1 MRLEDNTQQRVVHC
15 ESGDITY
22 LLTRK
27 AVKNIN
33 LRVKPDGTV
42 RVSANNRV
50 PVKLIDGFIE
60 EKQQFIL
67 AALAQYEEKKNF
79 VQDAPERYDVTVFD
93 ELIKETYARFQKYG
107 VPYPQLKI
115 RNMSSRWGSCQ
126 PQKGIITLNRQLL
139 KYPRECI
146 EYVVVHEFTHFIHPN
161 HSKQFWDF
169 VTMMMPDWKE
179 RKAKLNQL

>member
-1 MRLEDNTQQRVVHC
+1 MQSTTQQRIVHC
-15 ESGDITY
+15 ANGDITY

-27 AVKNIN
+27 LVKNVN

-42 RVSANNRV
+42 RVSAGSRV
-50 PVKLIDGFIE
+50 PLKFIDNFIE
-60 EKQQFIL
+60 EKQQFIFS
-67 AALAQYEEKKNF
+67 ALSKYEEKRKF
-79 VQDAPERYDVTVFD
+79 DEDAPEKYDVTVFD
-93 ELIKETYARFQKYG
+93 ELIKETYDRFQKYG
-107 VPYPQLKI
+107 VPYPQLKV
-115 RNMSSRWGSCQ
+115 RNMTSRWGSCQ

-139 KYPRECI
+139 KFPRECI

-179 RKAKLNQL
+179 RKAELEKL

>member
-1 MRLEDNTQQRVVHC
+1 
-15 ESGDITY
+15 
-22 LLTRK
+22 
-27 AVKNIN
+27 
-33 LRVKPDGTV
+33 
-42 RVSANNRV
+42 
-50 PVKLIDGFIE
+50 
-60 EKQQFIL
+60 
-67 AALAQYEEKKNF
+67 
-79 VQDAPERYDVTVFD
+79 VFD

-115 RNMSSRWGSCQ
+115 RNMTSRWGSCQ

-179 RKAKLNQL
+179 RKAELARYDTGR